1 MKKCSFLLSTIL
13 FFFFF
18 SAACKI
24 TISALF
30 VVEMRADSSNDLP
43 YALVGL

>member
-13 FFFFF
+13 FFF

-30 VVEMRADSSNDLP
+30 VVEMRADSWNDLP

>member
-13 FFFFF
+13 FFFF
-18 SAACKI
+18 SAASKI

-30 VVEMRADSSNDLP
+30 VVEMRADSWNDLP